1 MTSSAAVPPPP
12 GIYVPVPTFF
22 KPDNT
27 LDLDTQ
33 LSHALFLLRNGVTG
47 IVLLGSTGE
56 AVHILSEER
65 FQLISH
71 IADGLRKNGFPDASI
86 IAGTASTSIPGTLKD
101 LEISAHTGAK
111 YGLVLL
117 PGFFANSGVDQ
128 RGIEAWWQEI
138 ADKSP
143 IPILLYHYPTVSNNV
158 MVRLDIFRILSAHS
172 NVVGAK
178 FSHGDA
184 AMHGMVALDPEVRKN
199 GFNLFTGLGQ
209 HLLPVMQVGVAGAI
223 DGLAA
228 FYPKQV
234 VRLWELA
241 SQIEAG
247 SSTPNG
253 RRKAKALQWAVSRAE
268 ELVVQKGTV
277 GVKEGCKR
285 IGFGDGM
292 CRLPLVG
299 GMSDEEWVK
308 WKGIMETVENCEL

>member
-1 MTSSAAVPPPP
+1 M
-12 GIYVPVPTFF
+12 
-22 KPDNT
+22 K
-27 LDLDTQ
+27 
-33 LSHALFLLRNGVTG
+33 G

-56 AVHILSEER
+56 AVHITREER
-65 FQLISH
+65 SNLINYIIH
-71 IADGLRKNGFPDASI
+71 LLPAHGFSDVPI
-86 IAGTASTSIPGTLKD
+86 IAGTASTSIPGTIED
-101 LEISAHTGAK
+101 LEVSARAGAQ

-117 PGFFANSGVDQ
+117 PGFYANSTIDQ
-128 RGIEAWWQEI
+128 RGVESWWREI

-158 MVRLDIFRILSAHS
+158 VVRAETFRTLSAHP

-184 AMHGMVALDPEVRKN
+184 ALHGQVALDPEVQKN

-209 HLLPVMQVGVAGAI
+209 HLLPVMQVGVVGAI

-241 SQIEAG
+241 KEIDEG
-247 SSTPNG
+247 KITEEN
-253 RRKAKALQWAVSRAE
+253 RKKAKALQWAVSRAE
-268 ELVVQKGTV
+268 ELVVKKGTV

-285 IGFGDGM
+285 VGFGDGR

-299 GMSDEEWVK
+299 GIDDGEWMNWQGV
-308 WKGIMETVENCEL
+308 IETVENCEL